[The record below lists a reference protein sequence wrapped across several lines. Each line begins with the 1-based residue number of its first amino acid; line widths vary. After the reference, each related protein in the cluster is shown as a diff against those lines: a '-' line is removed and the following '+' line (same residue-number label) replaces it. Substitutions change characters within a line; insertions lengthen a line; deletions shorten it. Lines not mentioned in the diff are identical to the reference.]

1 MHHFIHMD
9 LQFVSVGTEML
20 MLGEILRTRHHVL
33 PGIQCSIKDKSGTP
47 CSLNKLK
54 GSVG

>member
-33 PGIQCSIKDKSGTP
+33 PGIQCGIKDKSGTP